1 MRLKELR
8 KAHALTQSQT
18 AEILGVPTKTYQN
31 YEREVR
37 YPDMDV
43 LCVLADRYGVTLD
56 YLVGRDDSPDYADRQ
71 RLLVYFDQLDDD
83 GQERLLEL
91 ARVMVKS
98 GEYVS

>member
-8 KAHALTQSQT
+8 KARGLTQAQV
-18 AEILGVPTKTYQN
+18 AAILSVPTKTYQN

-43 LCVLADRYGVTLD
+43 MCLLADRYGVTLD
-56 YLVGRDDSPDYADRQ
+56 YLVGRDESPEFVDRQ
-71 RLLVYFDQLDDD
+71 RLLMFFDQMDDD

-98 GEYVS
+98 GEYAV